1 MKIIKK
7 IISLTFFLCT
17 ILLVTTIDVDART
30 NVPIQNM
37 KYNPTVITPITTKTT
52 KIKVYVYSNTKLY
65 IKKGNKTLASKSFKK
80 EGIKTI
86 SIKKQKLNSNIKFYL
101 VNMANGKKGKIVTK
115 KVVNKA
121 NNIILK
127 APMVTYESGVLT
139 VRGKIGC
146 AVYIKVVHN
155 EGSDSWYKFG
165 TILSKK
171 GIEATPSFSTDTHG
185 YCLVRL
191 KDTTGKKSPSTKVK
205 IPKNDIEAVI
215 D

>member
-7 IISLTFFLCT
+7 IICLTCFLCT
-17 ILLVTTIDVDART
+17 ILLVTTIDADART
-30 NVPIQNM
+30 NVPTQNM

-86 SIKKQKLNSNIKFYL
+86 RIKKQKLNSKIKFYL

-121 NNIILK
+121 DNIILK
-127 APMVTYESGVLT
+127 APKVIYESGVLT

-146 AVYIKVVHN
+146 VVYIKVVHN
-155 EGSDSWYKFG
+155 EGSDPWYKFG

-191 KDTTGKKSPSTKVK
+191 KDTTGKKSPITKVR
-205 IPKNDIEAVI
+205 IPKNDIGAVI